1 MSTAMSKAESNAL
14 VVGYDVLGTHVEL
27 DLDFVKKYLV
37 RGRAELVSNQE
48 LVFFMNTCRQQ
59 KLNPLV
65 QGEVYLI
72 KYSKDD
78 PAQMV
83 VGKDAYLRRAF
94 DHPDYLFKNDGITV
108 QRGNE
113 IIQKEGCCLYPGETL
128 VGGWCRVTFMRN
140 GKERT
145 AFKEVAFAE
154 YNKGKANWN
163 SKPATM
169 INKVAVS
176 QCVRDAFP
184 KDYEGVYSEDEMI
197 ASGAIPVDYK
207 ELDDQK
213 PEEQPAEEEDPVIS
227 QEQRQQLFKAA
238 QANFGKDK
246 GNAVVKL
253 SIREWKKAVKS
264 TLGIDLMDDYYT
276 GELYRTMMER
286 WVEDNVALI
295 KTIPQE
301 SLGRMRQI
309 VLEGYRNGE
318 TTTAI
323 VKQIQRTYSVDRRH
337 AQLLARDQ
345 IAKLN
350 GDITQQQQQDAGVV
364 EYVWSTSGDS
374 RVRPSHAALNH
385 KRFRW
390 DDPPVVDEKTGRRCH
405 PGKDYQ
411 CRCCALPVFNIKTV
425 DLPVTKGGD
434 GRG

>member
-14 VVGYDVLGTHVEL
+14 VVSYDVLGTHVEL

-37 RGRAELVSNQE
+37 RGKAELVSNQE

-154 YNKGKANWN
+154 YNKGQANWK

-184 KDYEGVYSEDEMI
+184 KDYEGVYSEDEMV
-197 ASGAIPVDYK
+197 ASGAIPVDYN
-207 ELDDQK
+207 
-213 PEEQPAEEEDPVIS
+213 
-227 QEQRQQLFKAA
+227 R
-238 QANFGKDK
+238 
-246 GNAVVKL
+246 
-253 SIREWKKAVKS
+253 KAVKDKRLHNTKLLLQNYHCFVEHS
-264 TLGIDLMDDYYT
+264 KSAVYEASQLSEDDDFEELMEELMSQSDGRVRVPVVRSIQESAAHTRIIVQHIDRMLEYYKFRC
-276 GELYRTMMER
+276 EHSKRAEEMRRYRTIY
-286 WVEDNVALI
+286 DL
-295 KTIPQE
+295 
-301 SLGRMRQI
+301 
-309 VLEGYRNGE
+309 Y
-318 TTTAI
+318 
-323 VKQIQRTYSVDRRH
+323 
-337 AQLLARDQ
+337 
-345 IAKLN
+345 IAPEPK
-350 GDITQQQQQDAGVV
+350 TQQQIA
-364 EYVWSTSGDS
+364 
-374 RVRPSHAALNH
+374 
-385 KRFRW
+385 
-390 DDPPVVDEKTGRRCH
+390 DEEH
-405 PGKDYQ
+405 
-411 CRCCALPVFNIKTV
+411 V
-425 DLPVTKGGD
+425 DLSTVFRDQKAGISKLSALIFGWLD
-434 GRG
+434 